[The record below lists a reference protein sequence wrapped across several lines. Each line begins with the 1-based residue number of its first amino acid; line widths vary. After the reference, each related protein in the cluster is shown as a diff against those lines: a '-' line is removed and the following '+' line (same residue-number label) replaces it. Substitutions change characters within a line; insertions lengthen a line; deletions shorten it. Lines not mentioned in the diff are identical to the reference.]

1 MRALSGKLMEL
12 ITMGS
17 TQLDFAEVSVEEL
30 FRAVECALT
39 PLFSGKAVRL
49 KISAVKGTLRVDK
62 KLFKSLLYNLADN
75 AVKASK
81 PGGKVRLTA
90 F

>member
-39 PLFSGKAVRL
+39 PLFSGKAEIDFLPVM
-49 KISAVKGTLRVDK
+49 VKVYHCFL
-62 KLFKSLLYNLADN
+62 
-75 AVKASK
+75 
-81 PGGKVRLTA
+81 
-90 F
+90 